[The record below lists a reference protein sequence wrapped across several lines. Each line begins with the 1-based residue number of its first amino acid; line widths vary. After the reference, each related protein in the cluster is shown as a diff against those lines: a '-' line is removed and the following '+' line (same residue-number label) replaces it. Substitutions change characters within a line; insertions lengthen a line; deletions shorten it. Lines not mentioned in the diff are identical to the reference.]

1 MGEEFAV
8 GDGAAE
14 VAGVG
19 EATLGTVVGEVEGE
33 GQGDSGGGLV
43 AQLVGGPV
51 SKSSSSS
58 FCSLSMKFL

>member
-1 MGEEFAV
+1 MDRIGEEFAV
-8 GDGAAE
+8 GGGAAE

-19 EATLGTVVGEVEGE
+19 EVTLVTVVGEEEGE

-51 SKSSSSS
+51 
-58 FCSLSMKFL
+58 